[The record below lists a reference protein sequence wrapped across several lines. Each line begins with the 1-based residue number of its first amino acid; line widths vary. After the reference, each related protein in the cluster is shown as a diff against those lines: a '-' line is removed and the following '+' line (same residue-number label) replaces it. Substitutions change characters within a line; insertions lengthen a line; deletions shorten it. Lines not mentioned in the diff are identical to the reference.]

1 VRIIHF
7 SLSGSR
13 LMSQVWLIVLVVIAA
28 TGIWFGFAED
38 LKIGVVGSLA
48 ALVAATFYAFHGGF
62 GALEALPD
70 YVAPDPKV
78 TRQKQGLPGEDMAT
92 MRLVTLITVGVV
104 VGFGGIWLAFAED
117 IKPAMLVS
125 VLAVAGATQ
134 AAFRGKAA
142 F

>member
-1 VRIIHF
+1 
-7 SLSGSR
+7 
-13 LMSQVWLIVLVVIAA
+13 MSQVWLIVLVVIAA
-28 TGIWFGFAED
+28 TGIWFGFTED
-38 LKIGVVGSLA
+38 FKIGVAGSLA

-62 GALEALPD
+62 GTLGALPD
-70 YVAPDPKV
+70 YVAPEPQV
-78 TRQKQGLPGEDMAT
+78 TRQKQGMSGEDMGA

-104 VGFGGIWLAFAED
+104 VAFGGIWFAFAED
-117 IKPAMLVS
+117 AKPAMLLA